1 MTKGKLTTMLMWEH
15 LMTSGVAV
23 IVGMIVGLLTTG
35 LFLPVLE
42 KSYESILPL
51 KIQYNIIDS
60 IRIFAIVVVMIILGI
75 VIISQFIRK
84 LKINEA
90 VKIGED

>member
-1 MTKGKLTTMLMWEH
+1 M
-15 LMTSGVAV
+15 
-23 IVGMIVGLLTTG
+23 
-35 LFLPVLE
+35 
-42 KSYESILPL
+42 
-51 KIQYNIIDS
+51 QYNIIDS
-60 IRIFAIVVVMIILGI
+60 IRIFAIVVVMIVLGI